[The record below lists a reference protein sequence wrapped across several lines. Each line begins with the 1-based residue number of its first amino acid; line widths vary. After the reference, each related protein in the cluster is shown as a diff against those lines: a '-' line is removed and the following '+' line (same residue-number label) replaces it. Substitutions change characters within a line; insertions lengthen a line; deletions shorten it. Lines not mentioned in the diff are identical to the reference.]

1 MRSSRGRVHVT
12 SVVETGAASRGS
24 LDGHFVH
31 EIISRVE
38 ALASDGPLP
47 DLCSTSTFVAAE
59 TRAFGIARTMSHT
72 RDRADAAIVFADALV
87 SMVIEKG
94 AHGIDHV
101 DALIESVAGV
111 TGLSTDTAAFSLYLR
126 ASTSPQVLNLPP
138 RVAAETHLRLLVGL
152 APISEASLW
161 VDELGTANCV
171 ASIGAG
177 AETRRCRSVAS

>member
-1 MRSSRGRVHVT
+1 MRRTRGRVHVT

-24 LDGHFVH
+24 LHGHFVH

-59 TRAFGIARTMSHT
+59 TRAFGIARTMSPHT
-72 RDRADAAIVFADALV
+72 RDRADAAIVFAADALV

-101 DALIESVAGV
+101 DALIDSVAGV
-111 TGLSTDTAAFSLYLR
+111 TGLSTDTAAFSL
-126 ASTSPQVLNLPP
+126 
-138 RVAAETHLRLLVGL
+138 
-152 APISEASLW
+152 
-161 VDELGTANCV
+161 
-171 ASIGAG
+171 
-177 AETRRCRSVAS
+177 